1 MIWDF
6 LQVFSKVRSGQKLF
20 ADDKIDKLNRS
31 FTVIL
36 LIIAAIFIGSKNFG
50 QPIICLKLVNDI
62 IPINSHY
69 IESVCYVK
77 ESIILD
83 NFFETALRGNT
94 NQEERTNTYP
104 WLMLICLALAL
115 TFYFPYLIWKYFVRK
130 NSYNNVPV
138 DISLIVE
145 TIKSSSL
152 QKKDDFSEKIY
163 QCASYLDRCFSLNNF
178 NDACVDELEDFSN
191 FFQNEKFENREP
203 KSYSDR
209 LKRRRVK
216 CFHLPLLLKYV
227 FIKFIYS
234 FISFFIFYII
244 DKIAKFRESFYYFGI
259 NLYLKF
265 NNSNQTFKEKITN
278 SYFPRHILCEIS
290 YMGDLQSTQ
299 SFKYQCSLPANFFN
313 EIVFFVLWIW
323 FVILAILNFFSLIKW
338 ILKIIFRKKII
349 TNMLVW
355 PFKHE
360 NNIELY
366 SDSFVKDY
374 LNTEGFLILMLIKS
388 NTQDWHCRNI
398 VRILWNFYV
407 QRLKQQAE
415 MLTPKVCDQKNNLIT
430 SGSTVKVLNRREFN
444 YESMAAPATP
454 PIRSAYLNKSECK
467 NNFKL
472 NDMVHQ
478 KNEEMV

>member
-6 LQVFSKVRSGQKLF
+6 LQVFSKVRGGQKLF
-20 ADDKIDKLNRS
+20 ADDNIDKLNRS

-36 LIIAAIFIGSKNFG
+36 LIIASIFIGSKNFG
-50 QPIICLKLVNDI
+50 QPITCLKLVNDI

-83 NFFETALRGNT
+83 NFFENALRGKV

-115 TFYFPYLIWKYFVRK
+115 IFYTPYLLWKYFVRK
-130 NSYNNVPV
+130 NTYNNVPV

-152 QKKDDFSEKIY
+152 QKNEDFSQKINL
-163 QCASYLDRCFSLNNF
+163 CASYLDRCFSLNNF
-178 NDACVDELEDFSN
+178 NDACIDELEDFSH
-191 FFQNEKFENREP
+191 FFQNEKFENRQP
-203 KSYSDR
+203 KTYSDR
-209 LKRRRVK
+209 LRKRKVK
-216 CFHLPLLLKYV
+216 CFYVPLLLKYV
-227 FIKFIYS
+227 LVKLVYCL
-234 FISFFIFYII
+234 ISFFVFYII
-244 DKIAKFRESFYYFGI
+244 DKIVKFRESFYYFGI
-259 NLYLKF
+259 NLFLKY
-265 NNSNQTFKEKITN
+265 NSSNQTFIEKIRN

-290 YMGDLQSTQ
+290 YLGDLKHPQ

-323 FVILAILNFFSLIKW
+323 FVILAILNLFSLIKW

-349 TNMLVW
+349 SNMLVW
-355 PFKHE
+355 PFKRK

-366 SDSFVKDY
+366 IDSFVKNY
-374 LNTEGFLILMLIKS
+374 LNTEGFLTLMLIKS

-407 QRLKQQAE
+407 HRIKQEAE
-415 MLTPKVCDQKNNLIT
+415 IMTPVPCDQNNNLIN
-430 SGSTVKVLNRREFN
+430 SSSTVKVVNRREFN
-444 YESMAAPATP
+444 YKPMDAPVTP
-454 PIRSAYLNKSECK
+454 TFRSSFINKSECK

-472 NDMVHQ
+472 GNLVNHKSEDMV
-478 KNEEMV
+478 